1 MAPRTAKG
9 AVAASRSS
17 QRAKKAAA
25 AKTAPAKKVLKV
37 KVEAKSP
44 AKKSPQKDDA
54 PATPRK
60 RGRPPKSS
68 AKDAQK
74 DTPPGGQRSLLDM
87 WKKKVSSPKGKAG
100 SPKKVKKEPSPEKE
114 VEGGSQ
120 EEENS
125 EKTPDKQPAVS
136 EAKCSFCP
144 RSFKTQAG
152 VKIHESRCKG
162 KPKNVAQNA
171 EGGSGEVQSEGDPL
185 SDPLGSHGDEEGTAV
200 AVKAEYTEK
209 TLSGLCLCCGE
220 DEATAHL
227 TGGFQCAT
235 CQKLFHEKDLLERH
249 IRMMHDGPELACPQC
264 GAKCPD
270 KGTLARHMYTH
281 TGLKP
286 YSCPVCKQEFSRK
299 YHLVRHNMQTGCDG
313 KAKPVFPCQV
323 CGREFNRKD
332 NLREHLRAHAGQT
345 KRKKLFPCDICG
357 KVYNGNN
364 LLQAHR
370 KVHLGDKQHL
380 CDFCPKKFTTSAA
393 KKKHRRTHTG
403 ERPYECSTCHKRFGA
418 KETLN
423 RHVRIH
429 TGYKPHSCD
438 YCGKRFIQSS
448 QLRSHLFYHT
458 GQSVLT
464 PAESFICELCGKK
477 FNRRA
482 RLNEHTKFVHLGA
495 KPFECVECQKT
506 FIRKEDLTRHMII
519 HSGVRSHKCPICSK
533 SFAMK
538 SSLKVHLL
546 THTKEPPRSCDECGR
561 AFIRQD
567 CLLRHMRNKHRD
579 MFEEIRSEAAKKKLQ
594 QQLLQV
600 AAEASLVEGMEDRS
614 ELDDKG
620 LTDAVREL
628 LTLLVDEAT
637 LRGLGWPEAGVE
649 SILEA
654 VIRRCGHEP
663 APVSTPHHDRLR
675 HNIKLLFTVVID
687 DSAVKALLNNQTVD
701 EVILHVLR
709 LAKS

>member
-1 MAPRTAKG
+1 MSRTTAKRIAAIKKKMSVG
-9 AVAASRSS
+9 ATGS
-17 QRAKKAAA
+17 
-25 AKTAPAKKVLKV
+25 KKVNP
-37 KVEAKSP
+37 ESP
-44 AKKSPQKDDA
+44 GS
-54 PATPRK
+54 
-60 RGRPPKSS
+60 
-68 AKDAQK
+68 
-74 DTPPGGQRSLLDM
+74 
-87 WKKKVSSPKGKAG
+87 VSND
-100 SPKKVKKEPSPEKE
+100 
-114 VEGGSQ
+114 
-120 EEENS
+120 EEN
-125 EKTPDKQPAVS
+125 KFTQQ
-136 EAKCSFCP
+136 AKCGYCMTT
-144 RSFKTQAG
+144 FKSIVG
-152 VKIHESRCKG
+152 VKIHEKKCKL
-162 KPKNVAQNA
+162 KPTENGEARISVVKTTQLQTNGIKSSVVNREPCTNGMDQ
-171 EGGSGEVQSEGDPL
+171 SSSQEVQNGVEMMLNDKEYERNTPSQPFDQMI
-185 SDPLGSHGDEEGTAV
+185 
-200 AVKAEYTEK
+200 VK
-209 TLSGLCLCCGE
+209 LDDSLCTCCGE
-220 DEATAHL
+220 NLETAHISGDFECYECKKFFL
-227 TGGFQCAT
+227 L
-235 CQKLFHEKDLLERH
+235 KSSLERH
-249 IRMMHDGPELACPQC
+249 IKTIHQGDSHKCPQC
-264 GAKCPD
+264 GARCPD

-313 KAKPVFPCQV
+313 KEKPIFPCQV

-345 KRKKLFPCDICG
+345 KRKKLFSCDFCG
-357 KVYNGNN
+357 MEFCGTN
-364 LLQAHR
+364 LLQIH
-370 KVHLGDKQHL
+370 KKTHTGEKHYV
-380 CDFCPKKFTTSAA
+380 CDFCPKRFPTSGAM
-393 KKKHRRTHTG
+393 KKHRRTHTG
-403 ERPYECSTCHKRFGA
+403 ERPYECDTCHKRFAA

-429 TGYKPHSCD
+429 TGYKPHCCN

-458 GQSVLT
+458 GQNVLQQNE
-464 PAESFICELCGKK
+464 AFVCELCGKK

-482 RLNEHTKFVHLGA
+482 RLNEHVKYVHLGA
-495 KPFECVECQKT
+495 KPFECDHCSKT
-506 FIRKEDLTRHMII
+506 FIRKEDLNRHLII
-519 HSGVRSHKCPICSK
+519 HSGIKAHQCPICSK

-579 MFEEIRSEAAKKKLQ
+579 MLEEIRSEAEKKKLQ

-600 AAEASLVEGMEDRS
+600 AAEASIVEGLEDRA
-614 ELDDKG
+614 ELDEKG

-649 SILEA
+649 ALLEA

-663 APVSTPHHDRLR
+663 ASLSIPHHERLR

-687 DSAVKALLNNQTVD
+687 DSAVKALLNNQSVD